1 MRSNAHRM
9 EAATL
14 FVHEQPGATMRMV
27 IAHLLSTLQQE
38 KPSAYK
44 QAAMIVE
51 RIIKDR
57 HVRQAPDLSLH
68 PWDAKRKTYA
78 EALERAMFAAPNPTE
93 YALMVPLACKAWRAA
108 GDDNR
113 ARTLELLPVK
123 VAS

>member
-1 MRSNAHRM
+1 
-9 EAATL
+9 
-14 FVHEQPGATMRMV
+14 MRMV
-27 IAHLLSTLQQE
+27 IAHLLSTLTEAQQE

-44 QAAMIVE
+44 RAAMIVE

-108 GDDNR
+108 GDENR